1 MRTGVG
7 SKGEV
12 RQMRQKRRQRG
23 ADRRKVK
30 ARTEKRKMQ
39 GNKQTAAEKGKQ

>member
-12 RQMRQKRRQRG
+12 RQARQKRRQRG
-23 ADRRKVK
+23 ADGRKVK
-30 ARTEKRKMQ
+30 ARTERKMQ